1 MARGNSRAQSE
12 ARSPEVLA
20 VRSAMKS
27 GSIKAS
33 EAINKD
39 PTLNAVLMNPDV
51 VKAINK
57 QVDSLIES
65 ILEDASPGDNST
77 SVTPETTY
85 FKVGGKMFA
94 LELPDIELEYDTE
107 DDSFDYDYGSISSTE
122 EAFTNVMT
130 ASNIQD
136 ADDLFSQA
144 KIREVDM
151 NSAEGK
157 SLTWSKPYDSRGD
170 MLEMPETKGVEPFIP
185 FDKTKQFSRAKKTL
199 EIYSDFEG
207 KDLEVKAPQW
217 TPEQLASKDGRT
229 KRRISDFKYQVG
241 ETLFAYKE
249 EAERAVRAFKG
260 AKDLMKQWE
269 DMNA

>member
-1 MARGNSRAQSE
+1 
-12 ARSPEVLA
+12 
-20 VRSAMKS
+20 MKA

-33 EAINKD
+33 EAIDKD
-39 PTLNAVLMNPDV
+39 PTLRAVLTNPDV

-57 QVDSLIES
+57 QVDSLIDG
-65 ILEDASPGDNST
+65 ILQEASPGDGGT

-85 FKVGGKMFA
+85 FKVGGKMYA
-94 LELPDIELEYDTE
+94 LELPDIEMEYETE

-122 EAFTNVMT
+122 EVFTNVMT

-136 ADDLFSQA
+136 ADDLFSNA

-157 SLTWSKPYDSRGD
+157 SLTWAKPYDSRGER
-170 MLEMPETKGVEPFIP
+170 LEMPETKGVEPFIP
-185 FDKTKQFSRAKKTL
+185 FNETKQYSRAKKTL
-199 EIYSDFEG
+199 EVYADFEG

-217 TPEQLASKDGRT
+217 TPEQLASKDART
-229 KRRISDFKYQVG
+229 KRRIRDFQYQVG
-241 ETLFAYKE
+241 ETLFAYKD

-260 AKDLMKQWE
+260 AKELMKQWE